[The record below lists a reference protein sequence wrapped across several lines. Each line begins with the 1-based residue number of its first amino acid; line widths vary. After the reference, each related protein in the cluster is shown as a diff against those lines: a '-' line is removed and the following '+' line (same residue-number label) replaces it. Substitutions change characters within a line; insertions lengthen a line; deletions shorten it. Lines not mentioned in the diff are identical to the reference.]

1 MEKLEVL
8 TMDECLFQFSLTQA
22 GQLADLLPPGLSMRC
37 DSNKRS
43 KNSIIFAQRLLETR
57 EPPTTIVR
65 KRRPLLEKRLRTR
78 VSNLRREQ
86 EPMAKL
92 HLSTIHQTFAE
103 KLRKDSTQQ
112 EKMKRFRDLF
122 LIFMGSLPSELQKS
136 TLASE
141 LRETAALID
150 HLEIFTVQ
158 HAIEVINRAFLK
170 AKNNQTYDS
179 EDLHIAQVELLKFK
193 KTIETTN
200 LKDDKVDEFEELSQP
215 ELKRISDGLS
225 KLEDKDWEE
234 VWKVLKSSPSEWE
247 TEDGQFVLDLDYVHP
262 KLSRR
267 LAKFVFSRVEELK
280 KYDENSIDDE
290 RLLSE
295 SSETEKEV
303 HPSQTVQLT
312 KKDLQ
317 ENLNENR
324 QNQSPSEDI
333 SSLSEED
340 KKVEKEKEK
349 ETKIQVEE
357 DSSFS
362 FLS

>member
-22 GQLADLLPPGLSMRC
+22 EQLVALLPPGLSIRC

-43 KNSIIFAQRLLETR
+43 KNSIIFAQRLLHKR

-78 VSNLRREQ
+78 VSNLRKQ
-86 EPMAKL
+86 QLPITNQ
-92 HLSTIHQTFAE
+92 HLTTVHQTFAE
-103 KLRKDSTQQ
+103 KLRKDSNQQ
-112 EKMKRFRDLF
+112 EKMRRFKDLF
-122 LIFMGSLPSELQKS
+122 LIFIGSLPSELQQS

-158 HAIEVINRAFLK
+158 HAFEVINRAFLK

-193 KTIETTN
+193 KTIETKD

-215 ELKRISDGLS
+215 ELKRITDGLS
-225 KLEDKDWEE
+225 KLEEKDWEE

-262 KLSRR
+262 KLTRR
-267 LAKFVFSRVEELK
+267 LAKFVFSRIEELK
-280 KYDENSIDDE
+280 KYDENSVDDE

-303 HPSQTVQLT
+303 HLSQTIQLA
-312 KKDLQ
+312 KKDVQ

-324 QNQSPSEDI
+324 QDQSPSEDI

-340 KKVEKEKEK
+340 KQVEKEK
-349 ETKIQVEE
+349 ETKVQLEE